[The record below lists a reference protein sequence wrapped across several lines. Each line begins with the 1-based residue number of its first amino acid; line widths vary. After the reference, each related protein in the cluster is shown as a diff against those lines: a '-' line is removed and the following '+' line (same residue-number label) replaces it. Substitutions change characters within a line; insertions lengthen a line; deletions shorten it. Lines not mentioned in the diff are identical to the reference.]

1 VPRPC
6 SSSTF
11 PHHISQDINSM
22 DSKPTKSPISW
33 PGGKRRLLKHI
44 LPLIPQ
50 HKCYVEVFGGG
61 ASVLLAK
68 EPSAIE
74 VYNDVDG
81 NLVAL
86 FRCAKY
92 HLDALLSEIEW
103 TLNSRLEMTD
113 AIHQPGLT
121 ELQRVA
127 RWFVRNKLSFGGLGR
142 HYGTSKVSGGGASL
156 GSRAGRM
163 QALRDLSARLD
174 HVNVESLSWEK
185 LIPIYD
191 APGTC
196 FFLDPPYFTEGCSCY
211 GAFTPADLKSL
222 ADTLSRIQGR
232 WLLTFEDAPA
242 AREIFAG
249 HHIVSIERQKL
260 IENRRGSGRTYK
272 EIIVNDEADT
282 LALAA

>member
-1 VPRPC
+1 
-6 SSSTF
+6 
-11 PHHISQDINSM
+11 M
-22 DSKPTKSPISW
+22 DFKPVKSPISW
-33 PGGKRRLLKHI
+33 PGGKRRLLKHL
-44 LPLIPQ
+44 LPLIPA

-68 EPSAIE
+68 APSEIE
-74 VYNDVDG
+74 AYNDVDG

-92 HLDALLSEIEW
+92 HLDALLAEIEW
-103 TLNSRLEMTD
+103 TLNSRREMTD
-113 AIHQPGLT
+113 AIAQPGLT

-156 GSRAGRM
+156 SSRAGRI
-163 QALRDLSARLD
+163 QALKDFAARLD
-174 HVNVESLSWEK
+174 HVNVENLSWEK

-191 APGTC
+191 AQGTC

-211 GAFTPADLKSL
+211 GAFRATDLQAL
-222 ADTLSRIQGR
+222 ADTLARIKGR
-232 WLLTFEDAPA
+232 WILTFEDAPE

-260 IENRRGSGRTYK
+260 IENRRGAGRTYR
-272 EIIVNDEADT
+272 EIIVTDRASEE
-282 LALAA
+282 ALAA